1 MSKEELKRTLERLK
15 EFRNDLDNHDFNG
28 ISLSNL
34 PTYFWES
41 IGESI
46 DDLEQYLNQ
55 NKDEKIRI

>member
-1 MSKEELKRTLERLK
+1 MTKEELKRTLERLK

-34 PTYFWES
+34 PTYFFFF

-55 NKDEKIRI
+55 NEDES